1 MVSMDEDIVGAE
13 RQQMKCVCVCV
24 GGGGGGGAV
33 WGGGG
38 GGPSANQ
45 SIVGEVKNIRVE
57 VC

>member
-24 GGGGGGGAV
+24 

-38 GGPSANQ
+38 SANQ
-45 SIVGEVKNIRVE
+45 GAVGGVKKVRV
-57 VC
+57 VDC

>member
-24 GGGGGGGAV
+24 

-38 GGPSANQ
+38 SANQ
-45 SIVGEVKNIRVE
+45 SAVGGVKNVSVE
-57 VC
+57 AC